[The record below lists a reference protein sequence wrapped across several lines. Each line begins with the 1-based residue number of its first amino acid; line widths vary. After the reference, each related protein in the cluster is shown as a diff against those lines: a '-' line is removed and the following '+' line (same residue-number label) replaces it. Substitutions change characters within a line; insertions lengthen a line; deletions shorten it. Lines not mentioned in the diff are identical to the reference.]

1 VSASFLEKNGRP
13 AVRERTMVWDL
24 VMLVAMVAAWIYAI
38 RWAVRAD
45 RNSRSSARVVE
56 EAERVLSEAVR
67 PVRDR

>member
-1 VSASFLEKNGRP
+1 
-13 AVRERTMVWDL
+13 MVWDL

-56 EAERVLSEAVR
+56 EAERVLSEALR
-67 PVRDR
+67 PARDR